1 MATWN
6 DLLREAPE
14 LAELGRSLLYRS
26 GEGLALLATVRGA
39 DLPPRVHPVNLDIVD
54 GRLLTF
60 IHDDSAKGRD
70 LVDDGRYAVHAHQ
83 DPAVPHEFQ
92 VRGRAR
98 LLAAAD
104 DRARAASVWPFS
116 INETYLLFELAIDH
130 VLLGQRPT
138 ADDWPPVY
146 RSWKAGSSTRSA
158 SR

>member
-26 GEGLALLATVRGA
+26 GEGLALLATVRGS
-39 DLPPRVHPVNLDIVD
+39 DLPPRVHPVNLEIVD

-83 DPAVPHEFQ
+83 DPASPHTFQ
-92 VRGRAR
+92 APGRGPP
-98 LLAAAD
+98 LPDPAD
-104 DRARAASVWPFS
+104 RRRAASVCPFTTD
-116 INETYLLFELAIDH
+116 ETYLLFALDI
-130 VLLGQRPT
+130 
-138 ADDWPPVY
+138 
-146 RSWKAGSSTRSA
+146 
-158 SR
+158 